1 MSSPN
6 FLPSAGVFTFTAP
19 STAQTGDVT
28 SGVSLSDRIYRTT
41 SGAQFRCKTGFDI
54 DKLWCCQCAGGARA
68 HIVEARSL
76 RSRSSEA
83 SEVGVVNLT
92 PRGVEDCSLFA
103 DVKCAKRDTPLDY
116 RSYPEDPELTQMA
129 QQALVVCAH
138 IVADGRECGDW
149 LPLSELPS
157 HHHSAHLA
165 HPQNTWSGWPEPP
178 VSSAPPAGSAFSG
191 GANAGSASP
200 AGFIFSGGTNAGSA
214 APVGF
219 KFSGGTNAGLA
230 SPTGLTFSGGASGA
244 TNQLYPVLTPAAGKE
259 ASVPIGTTAILC
271 SHAPS
276 QRPASRPAP
285 DRKGLPPL
293 FGFPKV
299 PTFGLSKRVED
310 NEKGIKDN
318 EKGMEDNKKGI
329 EDNKKIIEDYKR
341 IIEGLTQQVAT
352 LHQKNDRLEDM
363 VARLNVEVAN
373 SQDISRKHLSEVPQF
388 SPHNNGTIHW
398 KLENF
403 KDSIDLA
410 KRGMDTSFSSPH
422 FFTRSGYKLCAKIYP
437 NGDGSGHKTHV
448 SLYVS
453 IMKTDNDRYLE
464 WPFSE
469 KVVMSVIGSDAKELC
484 RESYI
489 PNPTSS
495 SFRKPVRDLN
505 IASGVPC
512 FLPLEKIEKFLVDG
526 ALLLKISAGDQI

>member
-19 STAQTGDVT
+19 STAQNSDVT
-28 SGVSLSDRIYRTT
+28 SSVSLSDRIYRTT
-41 SGAQFRCKTGFDI
+41 SGAQFRCKTAFDI

-68 HIVEARSL
+68 HIVETRSL

-92 PRGVEDCSLFA
+92 PRDVEDCSLFA
-103 DVKCAKRDTPLDY
+103 DIKCAKRDTPLDY

-157 HHHSAHLA
+157 HHHNAHLA
-165 HPQNTWSGWPEPP
+165 HPRNTWSGWPKPP

-200 AGFIFSGGTNAGSA
+200 AGFTFSGGTNAGSA
-214 APVGF
+214 PPAGF

-259 ASVPIGTTAILC
+259 ASVPIATPAILC

-285 DRKGLPPL
+285 DRKGYNLYLGSP
-293 FGFPKV
+293 
-299 PTFGLSKRVED
+299 
-310 NEKGIKDN
+310 
-318 EKGMEDNKKGI
+318 
-329 EDNKKIIEDYKR
+329 
-341 IIEGLTQQVAT
+341 
-352 LHQKNDRLEDM
+352 RL
-363 VARLNVEVAN
+363 
-373 SQDISRKHLSEVPQF
+373 QHLGCPS
-388 SPHNNGTIHW
+388 
-398 KLENF
+398 
-403 KDSIDLA
+403 
-410 KRGMDTSFSSPH
+410 
-422 FFTRSGYKLCAKIYP
+422 
-437 NGDGSGHKTHV
+437 
-448 SLYVS
+448 
-453 IMKTDNDRYLE
+453 
-464 WPFSE
+464 
-469 KVVMSVIGSDAKELC
+469 
-484 RESYI
+484 
-489 PNPTSS
+489 
-495 SFRKPVRDLN
+495 
-505 IASGVPC
+505 
-512 FLPLEKIEKFLVDG
+512 
-526 ALLLKISAGDQI
+526 LLKITKRESRIMKKASKITKRASKITKRSSRI